1 MSMGQMLL
9 VLLGLVLFSTMIL
22 SYYNILGSQ
31 VEMVEKNQLQ
41 KQALKIID
49 FRFQLIESEVISNS
63 KNLQQIYTEYPDF
76 TTAIDT
82 LTLNNKPYIVYIKAN
97 KCNAKGENISGTA
110 YYIRMDARVD
120 VLATEKDTIK
130 VGLIDNPISKVF
142 GDIFGAGVI

>member
-9 VLLGLVLFSTMIL
+9 VLLGLVLFSTLVL

-82 LTLNNKPYIVYIKAN
+82 LILNNKPYRVYVKAN
-97 KCNAKGENISGTA
+97 KCNAKGENVSGTA

-120 VLATEKDTIK
+120 VPITEQDTIK